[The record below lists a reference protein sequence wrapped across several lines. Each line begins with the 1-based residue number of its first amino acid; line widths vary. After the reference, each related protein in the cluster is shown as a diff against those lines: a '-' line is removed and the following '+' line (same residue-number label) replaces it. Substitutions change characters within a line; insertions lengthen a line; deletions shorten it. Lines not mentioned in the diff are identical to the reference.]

1 MLKRMITPM
10 LVVMLLASCTG
21 RNTEN
26 NDHHSA
32 VMRKLFS
39 FNTTK
44 AFSVTIPETAAE
56 AELRGFVTLD
66 SLEYATGEYVHGAEQ
81 GSVYL
86 HYRHIVPV
94 QDASDGPVF
103 TFVAPFAV
111 SNQGSGIF
119 WYLGLF
125 SLNNE
130 SAVMQHR
137 DSIFLGDRIVVDTM
151 EITGD
156 VIDLRYYTHDEGKAM
171 YEEPLLLK
179 QRKITVTSTR
189 LK

>member
-1 MLKRMITPM
+1 MRKHMITSL

-39 FNTTK
+39 FNTTQ
-44 AFSVTIPETAAE
+44 AFSVTVPETAAE
-56 AELRGFVTLD
+56 AELRGFVTID
-66 SLEYATGEYVHGAEQ
+66 SLEYATGEYVNGAEK
-81 GSVYL
+81 GAVYL

-94 QDASDGPVF
+94 QDASDDPVF
-103 TFVAPFAV
+103 TFVVPFAV

-125 SLNNE
+125 SLNSE
-130 SAVMQHR
+130 SAVVQHR
-137 DSIFLGDRIVVDTM
+137 DSIFLGDRIVVDTV

-156 VIDLRYYTHDEGKAM
+156 VIDLRYYMHDADQAM
-171 YEEPLLLK
+171 CERPTLLQ
-179 QRKITVTSTR
+179 QRKLPVTSFV
-189 LK
+189 LE